1 MIRGVIFD
9 LGSTLI
15 RFEGDWNEVRSRGL
29 HAMLEQF
36 EQEGLAVDDQAFAER
51 FNHTLESSLKER
63 ESSGIEIP
71 TESLLRLVLVQ
82 FGKWQVEDGVVK
94 RVVERMFRES
104 EGLWKPMPG
113 LIDVLDELKVA
124 GYRLGIISNAG
135 NVDNIQRLMD
145 NAGIRGYFDPILISA
160 AVGIRKPHALIFETV
175 LKAWGLP
182 AREVVMIGDMLNA
195 DIVGAQRVGMW
206 QIWLTADADNESN
219 RADAHLIVPEA
230 KAERLRDVPELV
242 KRMSDSIS
250 LDEM

>member
-15 RFEGDWNEVRSRGL
+15 RFDGDWNEVRGRGL

-36 EQEGLAVDDQAFAER
+36 EQEGLAVDGQAFAER

-63 ESSGIEIP
+63 ESSGLEIP
-71 TESLLRLVLVQ
+71 TESLLRLVLAQ
-82 FGKWQVEDGVVK
+82 FGKWQVEDGIVK

-104 EGLWKPMPG
+104 EGVWKPMPG
-113 LIDVLDELKVA
+113 LIDVLDELKA
-124 GYRLGIISNAG
+124 TGYRLGIISNAG
-135 NVDNIQRLMD
+135 NVDNVQRLID

-175 LKAWGLP
+175 LKAWDLP

-195 DIVGAQRVGMW
+195 DIAGAQQTGMR

-219 RADAHLIVPEA
+219 RADAHLIVPETTV
-230 KAERLRDVPELV
+230 ERLRDVPAAV
-242 KRMSDSIS
+242 KRMHASRVD
-250 LDEM
+250 DET